1 MKKTLLGTALLF
13 ALAQALPMDA
23 QKQVRLTFNRAGGTA
38 VSNVTVKVTDESGN
52 AINGVTATL
61 QSIKQGTGTDADAA
75 TTDVALKSGGKLDT
89 HTEILC
95 ANYTNK
101 ELDSRFAEFTF
112 KISGLSD
119 FSLNHSDLQI
129 ASMNGSGDF
138 QYNNLP
144 RKCDVRVW
152 NNEDKS
158 TLIASIDGIVT
169 DKNAS
174 KEDKVNPTDKDTGKD
189 NTIDWEIKASTTT
202 PATTDQILVVRLA
215 KSSDNKGCFF
225 GLKQI
230 TLYNGYRFA
239 TTATSNIANVATF
252 SASSPVTFSSD
263 ATAYIA
269 INSDN
274 KQVTLSPLNGALA
287 AGKGAIVSKATT
299 GDIYA
304 YVSTETTDSRN
315 NLLVG
320 SSDATKELTDGNY
333 YIFNKKDNDAVFSP
347 LDNAASTT
355 LAANKA
361 ALKTTTTGGQALTL
375 DFGSVTGINT
385 VTTAMPATNAT
396 FDLSGRKVS
405 GKLPAGLYIKNGK
418 KLLIK

>member
-75 TTDVALKSGGKLDT
+75 TTDVALLSGEQLNT

-95 ANYTNK
+95 ANYSNVEK
-101 ELDSRFAEFTF
+101 CFAEFTF
-112 KISGLSD
+112 KISGLNN

-129 ASMNGSGDF
+129 SALQYQGKF
-138 QYNNLP
+138 QNSKDQRY
-144 RKCDVRVW
+144 CDVRVW
-152 NNEDKS
+152 GNENKS
-158 TLIASIDGIVT
+158 TLIASTDGILV
-169 DKNAS
+169 DKLGGS
-174 KEDKVNPTDKDTGKD
+174 YTVD
-189 NTIDWEIKASTTT
+189 NTIDWEIKGE
-202 PATTDQILVVRLA
+202 ATTQAATDQYLVVRMA
-215 KSSDNKGCFF
+215 KSSNSNGCFF

-239 TTATSNIANVATF
+239 TTATSNIDNVATF

-287 AGKGAIVSKATT
+287 AGQGAIVSKATT

-304 YVSTETTDSRN
+304 YVSAETTDSRN
-315 NLLVG
+315 NQLVG
-320 SSDATKELTDGNY
+320 SGDATKELTDGNY
-333 YIFNKKDNDAVFSP
+333 YIFNKQGNDAVFSP
-347 LDNAASTT
+347 LDNAVSTT

>member
-38 VSNVTVKVTDESGN
+38 VSNVTVNVTDESGN

-61 QSIKQGTGTDADAA
+61 QSIKQGTGTDATA
-75 TTDVALKSGGKLDT
+75 TATDVALKSGEQLNK
-89 HTEILC
+89 HPEILC
-95 ANYTNK
+95 ASYSNGKNA
-101 ELDSRFAEFTF
+101 FAEFTF

-129 ASMNGSGDF
+129 SAMNKDGKF
-138 QYNNLP
+138 QNSKDERY
-144 RKCDVRVW
+144 CDVRVW
-152 NNEDKS
+152 GNENKR
-158 TLIASIDGIVT
+158 TLIASVDGILA
-169 DKNAS
+169 DKLGGNY
-174 KEDKVNPTDKDTGKD
+174 EVD
-189 NTIDWEIKASTTT
+189 NTIDWEIKTTT
-202 PATTDQILVVRLA
+202 TTQATTDQYIVVRMA
-215 KSSDNKGCFF
+215 KNDRNTGCFF

-287 AGKGAIVSKATT
+287 AGQGAIVSKATT

-304 YVSTETTDSRN
+304 YVSAETTDSRN
-315 NLLVG
+315 NQLVG
-320 SSDATKELTDGNY
+320 GGDATKELTDGNY
-333 YIFNKKDNDAVFSP
+333 YIFNKKGDDAVFSP
-347 LDNAASTT
+347 LNNTSTT

-361 ALKTTTTGGQALTL
+361 ALKTATPGGQALTL

-385 VTTAMPATNAT
+385 ATTAMPATNAT

>member
-38 VSNVTVKVTDESGN
+38 VSNVTVNVTDESGN
-52 AINGVTATL
+52 AIDGVTATL
-61 QSIKQGTGTDADAA
+61 QSIKEGTGTDAGAA
-75 TTDVALKSGGKLDT
+75 ATDVALKSGEQLNT

-95 ANYTNK
+95 ASYKNVKN
-101 ELDSRFAEFTF
+101 SFAEFTF
-112 KISGLSD
+112 KISGLSN

-129 ASMNGSGDF
+129 AAMNGQGKF
-138 QYNNLP
+138 QNSKGERY
-144 RKCDVRVW
+144 CDVRVW
-152 NNEDKS
+152 GDENKS
-158 TLIASIDGIVT
+158 TLIASIDGILA
-169 DKNAS
+169 DKLGGDY
-174 KEDKVNPTDKDTGKD
+174 KID
-189 NTIDWEIKASTTT
+189 NTIDWEIKGNTTT
-202 PATTDQILVVRLA
+202 QATTDQYIVVRMA
-215 KSSDNKGCFF
+215 KNDKNPGCFF

-239 TTATSNIANVATF
+239 TTATSNIDNVATF
-252 SASSPVTFSSD
+252 SASKPVTFSSD

-269 INSDN
+269 INSN
-274 KQVTLSPLNGALA
+274 NTQVTLSPLNGALTV
-287 AGKGAIVSKATT
+287 GQGAIVSKATT

-304 YVSTETTDSRN
+304 YVSTEATDSRN
-315 NLLVG
+315 NQLVG
-320 SSDATKELTDGNY
+320 GGDHDIDLTDGNY
-333 YIFNKKDNDAVFSP
+333 YIFNKQGEEAVFSP
-347 LDNAASTT
+347 LNSTNT
-355 LAANKA
+355 KLAANKA

-385 VTTAMPATNAT
+385 TTTAMPATDAT

-418 KLLIK
+418 KFIIK

>member
-1 MKKTLLGTALLF
+1 MKKTLLGTALLL

-52 AINGVTATL
+52 AIDGVTATL
-61 QSIKQGTGTDADAA
+61 QSIKQGTGTETSAA
-75 TTDVALKSGGKLDT
+75 ATDVALLSGMELNT

-95 ANYTNK
+95 ANYDNVK
-101 ELDSRFAEFTF
+101 NSFAEFTF
-112 KISGLSD
+112 KISGLNN

-129 ASMNGSGDF
+129 AAMNLYGRF
-138 QYNNLP
+138 QNSKDQRY
-144 RKCDVRVW
+144 CDVRVW
-152 NNEDKS
+152 GNENKS
-158 TLIASIDGIVT
+158 TLLASVDGILV
-169 DKNAS
+169 DKLGG
-174 KEDKVNPTDKDTGKD
+174 DYVRD
-189 NTIDWEIKASTTT
+189 NTIDWEIKGNTTT
-202 PATTDQILVVRLA
+202 PAATDQYIVVRMA
-215 KSSDNKGCFF
+215 KSDRSQGCYF

-239 TTATSNIANVATF
+239 TTTTSNIANVATF
-252 SASSPVTFSSD
+252 SANSPVTFSSD

-320 SSDATKELTDGNY
+320 SGDATKELTDGNY

-361 ALKTTTTGGQALTL
+361 ALKTATPGGQALTL

-385 VTTAMPATNAT
+385 ATTAMPATNAT

>member
-75 TTDVALKSGGKLDT
+75 ATDVALKSGGKLNT

-95 ANYTNK
+95 ANYNNNS
-101 ELDSRFAEFTF
+101 LDSRFAEFTF
-112 KISGLSD
+112 KISGLSN

-129 ASMNGSGDF
+129 AAMNSGGDF
-138 QYNNLP
+138 QYDP
-144 RKCDVRVW
+144 KSRKCDVRVW

-174 KEDKVNPTDKDTGKD
+174 EESKQTGKD

-202 PATTDQILVVRLA
+202 PATTEQILVVRLA

-239 TTATSNIANVATF
+239 TTTTSNIANVATF

-304 YVSTETTDSRN
+304 YVSTEATDSRN
-315 NLLVG
+315 NQLVG
-320 SSDATKELTDGNY
+320 SGDATKELTDGNY
-333 YIFNKKDNDAVFSP
+333 YIFNKKGEEAVFSS
-347 LDNAASTT
+347 LSNAVSTT

-385 VTTAMPATNAT
+385 ATTAMPATNTT

>member
-38 VSNVTVKVTDESGN
+38 VSNVTVNVTDESGN

-61 QSIKQGTGTDADAA
+61 QSIKQGTGTDATA
-75 TTDVALKSGGKLDT
+75 TATDVALKSGGQLDT
-89 HTEILC
+89 HSEVLC
-95 ANYTNK
+95 ANYNNNG
-101 ELDSRFAEFTF
+101 LDRRFAEFTF

-129 ASMNGSGDF
+129 AAMNSGGNF

-152 NNEDKS
+152 GDEDKN

-174 KEDKVNPTDKDTGKD
+174 NETKD

-202 PATTDQILVVRLA
+202 PATTEQILVVRLA

-239 TTATSNIANVATF
+239 TTTTSNIDNVATF

-269 INSDN
+269 INSN
-274 KQVTLSPLNGALA
+274 NTQVTLSPLNGALA
-287 AGKGAIVSKATT
+287 AGQGAIVSKATT

-304 YVSTETTDSRN
+304 YVSTEATDSRN
-315 NLLVG
+315 NQLVG
-320 SSDATKELTDGNY
+320 SGDATKELTDGNY
-333 YIFNKKDNDAVFSP
+333 YIFNKPGEEAVFSP
-347 LDNAASTT
+347 LDKSASTT

-361 ALKTTTTGGQALTL
+361 ALKTATTGGQALTL

>member
-38 VSNVTVKVTDESGN
+38 VSNVTVNVTDESGN

-61 QSIKQGTGTDADAA
+61 QSIKEGTGTDATA
-75 TTDVALKSGGKLDT
+75 TATDVALKSGEQLNK
-89 HTEILC
+89 HPEILC
-95 ANYTNK
+95 ASYSNGKNA
-101 ELDSRFAEFTF
+101 FAEFTF

-129 ASMNGSGDF
+129 SAMNKDGKF
-138 QYNNLP
+138 QNSKDERY
-144 RKCDVRVW
+144 CDVRVW
-152 NNEDKS
+152 GNENKR
-158 TLIASIDGIVT
+158 TLIASVDGILA
-169 DKNAS
+169 DKLGGNY
-174 KEDKVNPTDKDTGKD
+174 EVD
-189 NTIDWEIKASTTT
+189 NTIDWEIKTTT
-202 PATTDQILVVRLA
+202 TTQATTDQYIVVRMA
-215 KSSDNKGCFF
+215 KNDRNTGCFF

-239 TTATSNIANVATF
+239 TTTTSNIANVATF

-269 INSDN
+269 INSN
-274 KQVTLSPLNGALA
+274 NTQVTLSPLNGALA
-287 AGKGAIVSKATT
+287 AGQGAIVSKTTT

-304 YVSTETTDSRN
+304 YVSTEATDNRN
-315 NLLVG
+315 NQLVG
-320 SSDATKELTDGNY
+320 SGDATKELTDGNY
-333 YIFNKKDNDAVFSP
+333 YIFNKQGEEAVFSP
-347 LDNAASTT
+347 LHNTASTT

-361 ALKTTTTGGQALTL
+361 ALKTATTGGQALTL

-385 VTTAMPATNAT
+385 ATTAMPATNAT

-405 GKLPAGLYIKNGK
+405 GNLPAGLYIKNGK

>member
-52 AINGVTATL
+52 AIDGVTATL
-61 QSIKQGTGTDADAA
+61 QSIKQGTGTNANA
-75 TTDVALKSGGKLDT
+75 TATDVALKSGGQLDT
-89 HTEILC
+89 HAEILC
-95 ANYTNK
+95 ADYFNTTKDN
-101 ELDSRFAEFTF
+101 SFSEFTF

-129 ASMNGSGDF
+129 SALNSSSKF
-138 QYNNLP
+138 QYNANNN

-152 NNEDKS
+152 GDESKS
-158 TLIASIDGIVT
+158 TLITSIDGIAA
-169 DKNAS
+169 DQEAS
-174 KEDKVNPTDKDTGKD
+174 SETKD
-189 NTIDWEIKASTTT
+189 NTIDWEIKGNTATQTTT
-202 PATTDQILVVRLA
+202 NQYLVVRLA
-215 KSSDNKGCFF
+215 RSTGSNGCYF

-239 TTATSNIANVATF
+239 TTATSNIDNVATF

-304 YVSTETTDSRN
+304 YVSTEATDSRN
-315 NLLVG
+315 NQLVG
-320 SSDATKELTDGNY
+320 SGDATKELTDGNY
-333 YIFNKKDNDAVFSP
+333 YIFNKQGNDAVFSP
-347 LDNAASTT
+347 LDNAVSTT

>member
-38 VSNVTVKVTDESGN
+38 VSNVTVNVTDESGN
-52 AINGVTATL
+52 AIDGVTATL

-75 TTDVALKSGGKLDT
+75 TTDVALKSGGQLDT
-89 HTEILC
+89 HSEVLC
-95 ANYTNK
+95 ANYNNNG
-101 ELDSRFAEFTF
+101 LDRRFAEFTF

-129 ASMNGSGDF
+129 AAMNSGGNF

-152 NNEDKS
+152 GDEDKS
-158 TLIASIDGIVT
+158 TLIASTDGIVT

-174 KEDKVNPTDKDTGKD
+174 NETVD

-202 PATTDQILVVRLA
+202 PATTEQILVVRLA

-239 TTATSNIANVATF
+239 TTTTSNIDNVATF

-304 YVSTETTDSRN
+304 YVSTEATDSRN

-320 SSDATKELTDGNY
+320 SGDATKELTDGNY

-361 ALKTTTTGGQALTL
+361 VLKTATPSDQALTL

-385 VTTAMPATNAT
+385 ATTAMPATNAT

-405 GKLPAGLYIKNGK
+405 GNLPAGLYIKNGK

>member
-1 MKKTLLGTALLF
+1 MKKTLLGTALLL

-23 QKQVRLTFNRAGGTA
+23 QKQVRLTFNRADGTA
-38 VSNVTVKVTDESGN
+38 VSNVTVNVTDESGN
-52 AINGVTATL
+52 PINGVTATL
-61 QSIKQGTGTDADAA
+61 QSIKEGTGTDASA
-75 TTDVALKSGGKLDT
+75 TATNVALLSGMELNT

-95 ANYTNK
+95 ANYKNVK
-101 ELDSRFAEFTF
+101 NSFAEFTF
-112 KISGLSD
+112 KISGLNN

-129 ASMNGSGDF
+129 AAMNLNGRF
-138 QYNNLP
+138 QNSKDQRY
-144 RKCDVRVW
+144 CDVRVW
-152 NNEDKS
+152 GNENKS
-158 TLIASIDGIVT
+158 TLIASADGILA
-169 DKNAS
+169 DKLG
-174 KEDKVNPTDKDTGKD
+174 GKYEFD
-189 NTIDWEIKASTTT
+189 NTIDWEIKGETTT
-202 PATTDQILVVRLA
+202 PAATDQYIVVRMA
-215 KSSDNKGCFF
+215 KSDRSQGCYF

-239 TTATSNIANVATF
+239 TTATSNIDYVATF
-252 SASSPVTFSSD
+252 SANAPVTFSSD

-287 AGKGAIVSKATT
+287 AKQGAIVSKATT

-304 YVSTETTDSRN
+304 YVSTEATDSRN
-315 NLLVG
+315 NQLVG
-320 SSDATKELTDGNY
+320 GGDEAMDLTDGNY
-333 YIFNKKDNDAVFSP
+333 YIFNKPGDEAVFSP
-347 LDNAASTT
+347 LNSTNT
-355 LAANKA
+355 KLAANKA

-385 VTTAMPATNAT
+385 TTTAMPATNAT

-418 KLLIK
+418 KFIIK

>member
-38 VSNVTVKVTDESGN
+38 VSNVTVNVTDESGN

-61 QSIKQGTGTDADAA
+61 QSIKQGTGTEAGAA
-75 TTDVALKSGGKLDT
+75 ATDVALKSGNQLDT

-95 ANYTNK
+95 ANYNNNG
-101 ELDSRFAEFTF
+101 LDSRFAEFTF

-129 ASMNGSGDF
+129 SAMNSGGKF

-152 NNEDKS
+152 GDENKN

-174 KEDKVNPTDKDTGKD
+174 NEAKD
-189 NTIDWEIKASTTT
+189 NTIDWEIKANTTT
-202 PATTDQILVVRLA
+202 PATTDQYIVVRMA
-215 KSSDNKGCFF
+215 KSSDNAGCFF

-239 TTATSNIANVATF
+239 TTATSNIDNVATF

-269 INSDN
+269 INSN
-274 KQVTLSPLNGALA
+274 NTQVTLSPLNGALA
-287 AGKGAIVSKATT
+287 AGQGAIVSKATT

-304 YVSTETTDSRN
+304 YVSAETTDSRN
-315 NLLVG
+315 NQLVG
-320 SSDATKELTDGNY
+320 GGDATKELTDGNY
-333 YIFNKKDNDAVFSP
+333 YIFNKQGDDAVFSP
-347 LDNAASTT
+347 LNNTSTT

-361 ALKTTTTGGQALTL
+361 ALKTATPGGQALTL

>member
-1 MKKTLLGTALLF
+1 
-13 ALAQALPMDA
+13 MDA

-38 VSNVTVKVTDESGN
+38 VSNVTVNVTDESGN
-52 AINGVTATL
+52 AIDGVTATL
-61 QSIKQGTGTDADAA
+61 QSIKQGTGTDANA
-75 TTDVALKSGGKLDT
+75 TATDVALKSGGQLDT
-89 HTEILC
+89 HSEVLC
-95 ANYTNK
+95 ANYNNNG
-101 ELDSRFAEFTF
+101 LDRRFAEFTF

-129 ASMNGSGDF
+129 AAMNSGGNF

-152 NNEDKS
+152 GDEDKS
-158 TLIASIDGIVT
+158 TLIASTDGIVT

-174 KEDKVNPTDKDTGKD
+174 NETVD

-202 PATTDQILVVRLA
+202 PATTDQYLVVRLA

-239 TTATSNIANVATF
+239 TTTTSNIDNVATF

-269 INSDN
+269 INSNDT
-274 KQVTLSPLNGALA
+274 QVTLSPLNGALA
-287 AGKGAIVSKATT
+287 AGQGAIVSKTTT

-304 YVSTETTDSRN
+304 YVSTEATDNRN
-315 NLLVG
+315 NQLVG
-320 SSDATKELTDGNY
+320 SGDATKELTDGNY
-333 YIFNKKDNDAVFSP
+333 YIFNKQGNDAVFSP
-347 LDNAASTT
+347 LDNTANTT

-361 ALKTTTTGGQALTL
+361 ALKTATTGGQALTL

>member
-38 VSNVTVKVTDESGN
+38 VSDVTVKVTDESGN

-61 QSIKQGTGTDADAA
+61 QSIKQGTGTEAGAA
-75 TTDVALKSGGKLDT
+75 ATDVALNSGNELNT
-89 HTEILC
+89 HPEILC
-95 ANYTNK
+95 ANYSNGK
-101 ELDSRFAEFTF
+101 NSFAEFTF

-129 ASMNGSGDF
+129 AAMNLNGRF
-138 QYNNLP
+138 QNSKGERY
-144 RKCDVRVW
+144 CDVRVW
-152 NNEDKS
+152 GNENKS
-158 TLIASIDGIVT
+158 TLIASTDGILV
-169 DKNAS
+169 DKLGGS
-174 KEDKVNPTDKDTGKD
+174 YTVD
-189 NTIDWEIKASTTT
+189 NTIDWEIKGE
-202 PATTDQILVVRLA
+202 ATTQAATDQYLVVRMA
-215 KSSDNKGCFF
+215 KSSNSNGCFF

-239 TTATSNIANVATF
+239 TTATSNIDNVATF

-274 KQVTLSPLNGALA
+274 TQVTLSPLNGALA
-287 AGKGAIVSKATT
+287 AGQGAIVSKATT

-304 YVSTETTDSRN
+304 YVSAETTDSRN
-315 NLLVG
+315 NQLVG
-320 SSDATKELTDGNY
+320 GGDATKELTDGNY

-361 ALKTTTTGGQALTL
+361 VLKTATPGGQALTL

-385 VTTAMPATNAT
+385 ATTAMPATNAT

>member
-38 VSNVTVKVTDESGN
+38 VSNVTVNVTDESGN

-61 QSIKQGTGTDADAA
+61 QSIKQGTGTDANA
-75 TTDVALKSGGKLDT
+75 TATDVALKSGGQLDT
-89 HTEILC
+89 HSEVLC
-95 ANYTNK
+95 ANYNNNG
-101 ELDSRFAEFTF
+101 LDRRFAEFTF

-129 ASMNGSGDF
+129 AAMNSGGNF

-152 NNEDKS
+152 GDEDKS
-158 TLIASIDGIVT
+158 TLIASTDGIVT

-174 KEDKVNPTDKDTGKD
+174 NETVD

-202 PATTDQILVVRLA
+202 PATTDQYLVVRLA

-239 TTATSNIANVATF
+239 TTTTSNIDNVATF
-252 SASSPVTFSSD
+252 SASNPVTFSSD

-287 AGKGAIVSKATT
+287 AGQGAIVSKATT

-315 NLLVG
+315 NQLVG
-320 SSDATKELTDGNY
+320 SGDATKELTEGNY
-333 YIFNKKDNDAVFSP
+333 YIFNKQGNDAVFSP
-347 LDNAASTT
+347 LNNTNTT

-361 ALKTTTTGGQALTL
+361 ALKTTTAGGQALTL

-396 FDLSGRKVS
+396 FDLSGRKVN

>member
-38 VSNVTVKVTDESGN
+38 VSNVTVNVTDESGN

-75 TTDVALKSGGKLDT
+75 ATDVALLSGMELNT

-95 ANYTNK
+95 ANYDNLK
-101 ELDSRFAEFTF
+101 NSFAEFTF

-129 ASMNGSGDF
+129 AAMNLNGRF
-138 QYNNLP
+138 QNSKGERY
-144 RKCDVRVW
+144 CDVRVW
-152 NNEDKS
+152 GNENKS
-158 TLIASIDGIVT
+158 TLIASTDGILV
-169 DKNAS
+169 DKLGGS
-174 KEDKVNPTDKDTGKD
+174 YTVD
-189 NTIDWEIKASTTT
+189 NTIDWEIKGE
-202 PATTDQILVVRLA
+202 ATTQAATDQYLVVRMA
-215 KSSDNKGCFF
+215 KSSNSNGCFF

-239 TTATSNIANVATF
+239 TTATSNIDNVATF
-252 SASSPVTFSSD
+252 SASNPVTFSSD

-269 INSDN
+269 INSN
-274 KQVTLSPLNGALA
+274 NTQVTLSPLNGALA
-287 AGKGAIVSKATT
+287 AGQGAIVSKATT

-304 YVSTETTDSRN
+304 YVSTEATDSRN
-315 NLLVG
+315 NQLVG
-320 SSDATKELTDGNY
+320 SGDATKDLTDGNY
-333 YIFNKKDNDAVFSP
+333 YIFNKKGDDAVFSP
-347 LDNAASTT
+347 LNNTSTT
-355 LAANKA
+355 LAANRA
-361 ALKTTTTGGQALTL
+361 ALKTATTGGQALTL

-385 VTTAMPATNAT
+385 ATTAMPATNTT

-405 GKLPAGLYIKNGK
+405 GNLPAGLYIKNGK

>member
-75 TTDVALKSGGKLDT
+75 TTDVALLSGEQLNT

-95 ANYTNK
+95 ANYSNVEK
-101 ELDSRFAEFTF
+101 CFAEFTF
-112 KISGLSD
+112 KISGLNN

-129 ASMNGSGDF
+129 SALQYQGKF
-138 QYNNLP
+138 QNSKDQRY
-144 RKCDVRVW
+144 CDVRVW
-152 NNEDKS
+152 GNENKS
-158 TLIASIDGIVT
+158 TLIASADGILAV
-169 DKNAS
+169 KLG
-174 KEDKVNPTDKDTGKD
+174 GKYEVD
-189 NTIDWEIKASTTT
+189 NTIDWEIKGNTTT
-202 PATTDQILVVRLA
+202 QATTDQYIVVRMA
-215 KSSDNKGCFF
+215 KSDRSQGCFF

-239 TTATSNIANVATF
+239 TTATSNIDNVATF

-287 AGKGAIVSKATT
+287 AGQGAIVSKATT

-304 YVSTETTDSRN
+304 YVSTEATDSRN

-320 SSDATKELTDGNY
+320 SGDATKELTDGNY
-333 YIFNKKDNDAVFSP
+333 YIFNKQGEEAVFSP
-347 LDNAASTT
+347 LSNTASTT

-361 ALKTTTTGGQALTL
+361 ALKTTTAGGQALTL

>member
-61 QSIKQGTGTDADAA
+61 QSIKQGTGTEAGAA
-75 TTDVALKSGGKLDT
+75 ATDVALNSGNELNT
-89 HTEILC
+89 HPEILC
-95 ANYTNK
+95 ANYSNGK
-101 ELDSRFAEFTF
+101 NSFAEFTF

-129 ASMNGSGDF
+129 AAMNLNGRF
-138 QYNNLP
+138 QNSKGERY
-144 RKCDVRVW
+144 CDVRVW
-152 NNEDKS
+152 GNENKS
-158 TLIASIDGIVT
+158 TLIASTDGILV
-169 DKNAS
+169 DKLGGS
-174 KEDKVNPTDKDTGKD
+174 YTVD
-189 NTIDWEIKASTTT
+189 NTIDWEIKGE
-202 PATTDQILVVRLA
+202 ATTQAATDQYLVVRMA
-215 KSSDNKGCFF
+215 KSSNSNGCFF

-239 TTATSNIANVATF
+239 TTATSNIDNVATF
-252 SASSPVTFSSD
+252 SASIPVTFSSD

-269 INSDN
+269 INSNDT
-274 KQVTLSPLNGALA
+274 QVTLSPLNGALA
-287 AGKGAIVSKATT
+287 AGQGAIVSKATT

-304 YVSTETTDSRN
+304 YVSAETTDSRN
-315 NLLVG
+315 NQLVG
-320 SSDATKELTDGNY
+320 GGDATKELTDGNY
-333 YIFNKKDNDAVFSP
+333 YIFNKKGDDAVFSP
-347 LDNAASTT
+347 LNNTSTT

-361 ALKTTTTGGQALTL
+361 ALKTATPGGQALTL

-396 FDLSGRKVS
+396 FDLSGRKAS

>member
-1 MKKTLLGTALLF
+1 MKKTLLGTAMLF

-38 VSNVTVKVTDESGN
+38 VGNVTVKVTDESGN

-61 QSIKQGTGTDADAA
+61 QSIKQGTGTETSAA
-75 TTDVALKSGGKLDT
+75 ATDVALKSGGQLDT
-89 HTEILC
+89 HSEILC
-95 ANYTNK
+95 ANYNNA
-101 ELDSRFAEFTF
+101 LNSSFAEFTF

-129 ASMNGSGDF
+129 AAMNSGGNF

-152 NNEDKS
+152 GDEDKS
-158 TLIASIDGIVT
+158 TLIASTDGIVT

-174 KEDKVNPTDKDTGKD
+174 NETVD

-202 PATTDQILVVRLA
+202 PATTDQYLVVRLA

-239 TTATSNIANVATF
+239 TTATSNIDNVATF

-287 AGKGAIVSKATT
+287 AGQGAIVSKATT

-304 YVSTETTDSRN
+304 YVSTEATDSRN
-315 NLLVG
+315 NQLVG
-320 SSDATKELTDGNY
+320 SGDATKELTDGNY
-333 YIFNKKDNDAVFSP
+333 YIFNKQGEEAVFSP
-347 LDNAASTT
+347 LSNTASTT

-361 ALKTTTTGGQALTL
+361 VLKTATPGGQALTL

-385 VTTAMPATNAT
+385 ATTAMPATNAT
-396 FDLSGRKVS
+396 FDLSGRKAS

>member
-61 QSIKQGTGTDADAA
+61 QSIKQGTGTEAGAA
-75 TTDVALKSGGKLDT
+75 ATDVALNSGNELNT
-89 HTEILC
+89 HPEILC
-95 ANYTNK
+95 ANYSNGK
-101 ELDSRFAEFTF
+101 NSFAEFTF

-129 ASMNGSGDF
+129 AAMNLNGRF
-138 QYNNLP
+138 QNSKGERY
-144 RKCDVRVW
+144 CDVRVW
-152 NNEDKS
+152 GNENKS
-158 TLIASIDGIVT
+158 TLIASTDGILV
-169 DKNAS
+169 DKLGGS
-174 KEDKVNPTDKDTGKD
+174 YTVD
-189 NTIDWEIKASTTT
+189 NTIDWEIKGE
-202 PATTDQILVVRLA
+202 ATTQAATDQYLVVRMA
-215 KSSDNKGCFF
+215 KSSNSNGCFF

-239 TTATSNIANVATF
+239 TTATSNIDNVATF

-269 INSDN
+269 INSNDT
-274 KQVTLSPLNGALA
+274 QVTLSPLNGALA
-287 AGKGAIVSKATT
+287 AGQGAIVSKATT

-304 YVSTETTDSRN
+304 YVSAETTDSRN
-315 NLLVG
+315 NQLVG
-320 SSDATKELTDGNY
+320 GGDATKELTDGNY
-333 YIFNKKDNDAVFSP
+333 YIFNKKGDDAVFSP
-347 LDNAASTT
+347 LNNTSTT

-361 ALKTTTTGGQALTL
+361 ALKTATPGGQALTL

-396 FDLSGRKVS
+396 FDLSGRKAS

>member
-38 VSNVTVKVTDESGN
+38 VSNVTVNVTDESGN
-52 AINGVTATL
+52 AIDGVTATL

-75 TTDVALKSGGKLDT
+75 TTDVALLSGEQLNT

-95 ANYTNK
+95 ANYSNVEK
-101 ELDSRFAEFTF
+101 CFAEFTF
-112 KISGLSD
+112 KISGLNN

-129 ASMNGSGDF
+129 SALQYQGKF
-138 QYNNLP
+138 QNSKDQRY
-144 RKCDVRVW
+144 CDVRVW
-152 NNEDKS
+152 GNENKS
-158 TLIASIDGIVT
+158 TLIASADGILAV
-169 DKNAS
+169 KLG
-174 KEDKVNPTDKDTGKD
+174 GKYEVD
-189 NTIDWEIKASTTT
+189 NTIDWEIKGNTTT
-202 PATTDQILVVRLA
+202 QATTDQYIVVRMA
-215 KSSDNKGCFF
+215 KSDRSQGCYF

-230 TLYNGYRFA
+230 TLYNGYRF
-239 TTATSNIANVATF
+239 TTTTTSNIANVATF

-320 SSDATKELTDGNY
+320 SGDATKELTDGNY

-361 ALKTTTTGGQALTL
+361 ALKTATPGGQALTL

-385 VTTAMPATNAT
+385 ATTAMPATNAT

>member
-61 QSIKQGTGTDADAA
+61 QSIKQGTGTEAGAA
-75 TTDVALKSGGKLDT
+75 ATDVALNSGNELNT
-89 HTEILC
+89 HPEILC
-95 ANYTNK
+95 ANYSNGK
-101 ELDSRFAEFTF
+101 NSFAEFTF

-129 ASMNGSGDF
+129 AAMNLNGRF
-138 QYNNLP
+138 QNSKGVRY
-144 RKCDVRVW
+144 CDVRVW
-152 NNEDKS
+152 GNENKS
-158 TLIASIDGIVT
+158 TLIASTDGILV
-169 DKNAS
+169 DKLGGS
-174 KEDKVNPTDKDTGKD
+174 YTVD
-189 NTIDWEIKASTTT
+189 NTIDWEIKGE
-202 PATTDQILVVRLA
+202 ATTQAATDQYLVVRMA
-215 KSSDNKGCFF
+215 KSSNSNGCFF

-239 TTATSNIANVATF
+239 TTATSNIDNVATF

-269 INSDN
+269 INSNDT
-274 KQVTLSPLNGALA
+274 QVTLSPLNGALA

-320 SSDATKELTDGNY
+320 SGDATKELTDGNY

-361 ALKTTTTGGQALTL
+361 ALKTATPGGQALTL

-385 VTTAMPATNAT
+385 ATTAMPATNAT

>member
-52 AINGVTATL
+52 AIDGVTATL
-61 QSIKQGTGTDADAA
+61 QSIKQGTGTDANA
-75 TTDVALKSGGKLDT
+75 TATDVALKSGGQLDT
-89 HTEILC
+89 HSEVLC
-95 ANYTNK
+95 ANYNNND
-101 ELDSRFAEFTF
+101 LDRRFAEFTF

-129 ASMNGSGDF
+129 AAMNSGGNF

-152 NNEDKS
+152 GDEDKS
-158 TLIASIDGIVT
+158 TLIASTDGIIT

-174 KEDKVNPTDKDTGKD
+174 NETVD

-202 PATTDQILVVRLA
+202 PATTDQYLVVRLA

-239 TTATSNIANVATF
+239 TTTTSNIDNVATF

-269 INSDN
+269 INSNDT
-274 KQVTLSPLNGALA
+274 QVTLSPLNGALA
-287 AGKGAIVSKATT
+287 AGQGAIVSKATT

-304 YVSTETTDSRN
+304 YVSTEATDSRN
-315 NLLVG
+315 NQLVG
-320 SSDATKELTDGNY
+320 SGDATKELTDGNY
-333 YIFNKKDNDAVFSP
+333 YIFNKQGEEAVFSP
-347 LDNAASTT
+347 LDKSASTT

-361 ALKTTTTGGQALTL
+361 ALKTATTGGQALTL

-405 GKLPAGLYIKNGK
+405 GNLPAGLYIKNGK

>member
-61 QSIKQGTGTDADAA
+61 QSIKQGTGTEAGAA
-75 TTDVALKSGGKLDT
+75 ATDVALNSGNELNT
-89 HTEILC
+89 HPEILC
-95 ANYTNK
+95 ANYSNGK
-101 ELDSRFAEFTF
+101 NSFAEFTF

-129 ASMNGSGDF
+129 AAMNLNGRF
-138 QYNNLP
+138 QNSKGERY
-144 RKCDVRVW
+144 CDVRVW
-152 NNEDKS
+152 GNENKS
-158 TLIASIDGIVT
+158 TLIASTDGILV
-169 DKNAS
+169 DKLGGS
-174 KEDKVNPTDKDTGKD
+174 YTVD
-189 NTIDWEIKASTTT
+189 NTIDWEIKGE
-202 PATTDQILVVRLA
+202 ATTQAVTDQYLVVRMA
-215 KSSDNKGCFF
+215 KSSNSNGCFF

-239 TTATSNIANVATF
+239 TTTTSNIANVATF

-287 AGKGAIVSKATT
+287 AGQGAIVSKATT

-304 YVSTETTDSRN
+304 YVSTEATDSRN
-315 NLLVG
+315 NQLVG
-320 SSDATKELTDGNY
+320 SGDATKDLTDGNY
-333 YIFNKKDNDAVFSP
+333 YIFNKQGEEAVFSP
-347 LDNAASTT
+347 LKESASTT

-361 ALKTTTTGGQALTL
+361 ALKTATPGGQALTL

-385 VTTAMPATNAT
+385 ATTAMPATNAT

>member
-23 QKQVRLTFNRAGGTA
+23 QKQVRLTFNRADGTA

-61 QSIKQGTGTDADAA
+61 QSIKQGTGTDTDATA
-75 TTDVALKSGGKLDT
+75 TDVALNSGNELNT
-89 HTEILC
+89 HPEILC
-95 ANYTNK
+95 ANYSNGK
-101 ELDSRFAEFTF
+101 NSFAEFTF

-129 ASMNGSGDF
+129 AAMNLNGRF
-138 QYNNLP
+138 QNSKGERY
-144 RKCDVRVW
+144 CDVRVW
-152 NNEDKS
+152 GNENKS
-158 TLIASIDGIVT
+158 TLIASTDGILV
-169 DKNAS
+169 DKLGGS
-174 KEDKVNPTDKDTGKD
+174 YTVD
-189 NTIDWEIKASTTT
+189 NTIDWEIKGE
-202 PATTDQILVVRLA
+202 ATTQAATDQYLVVRMA
-215 KSSDNKGCFF
+215 KSSNSNGCFF

-239 TTATSNIANVATF
+239 TTATSNIDNVATF

-269 INSDN
+269 INSNDT
-274 KQVTLSPLNGALA
+274 QVTLSPLNGALA
-287 AGKGAIVSKATT
+287 AGQGAIVSKATT

-304 YVSTETTDSRN
+304 YVSTEATDSRN
-315 NLLVG
+315 NQLVG
-320 SSDATKELTDGNY
+320 GGDYAMDLTDGNY
-333 YIFNKKDNDAVFSP
+333 YIFNKKVDEEAVFSP
-347 LDNAASTT
+347 LDKAAGIK

-361 ALKTTTTGGQALTL
+361 ALKTATTGVQALTL

-385 VTTAMPATNAT
+385 TATAMPATNAI

-418 KLLIK
+418 KFIIK

>member
-13 ALAQALPMDA
+13 TLAQALPMDA

-61 QSIKQGTGTDADAA
+61 QSIKQGTGTEAGAA
-75 TTDVALKSGGKLDT
+75 ATDVALNSGNELNT
-89 HTEILC
+89 HPEILC
-95 ANYTNK
+95 ANYSNGK
-101 ELDSRFAEFTF
+101 NSFAEFTF

-129 ASMNGSGDF
+129 AAMNLNGRF
-138 QYNNLP
+138 QNSKGERY
-144 RKCDVRVW
+144 CDVRVW
-152 NNEDKS
+152 GNENKS
-158 TLIASIDGIVT
+158 TLIASTDGILV
-169 DKNAS
+169 DKLGGS
-174 KEDKVNPTDKDTGKD
+174 YTVD
-189 NTIDWEIKASTTT
+189 NTIDWEIKGE
-202 PATTDQILVVRLA
+202 ATTQAATDQYLVVRMA
-215 KSSDNKGCFF
+215 KSSNSNGCFF

-239 TTATSNIANVATF
+239 TTATSNIDNVATF

-320 SSDATKELTDGNY
+320 SGDATKELTDGNY

-361 ALKTTTTGGQALTL
+361 ALKTATPGGQALTL

-385 VTTAMPATNAT
+385 ATTAMPATNAT

>member
-38 VSNVTVKVTDESGN
+38 VSNVTVNVTDESGN

-61 QSIKQGTGTDADAA
+61 QSIKQGLGNTTEAA
-75 TTDVALKSGGKLDT
+75 KKDVALFNIGAAAS
-89 HTEILC
+89 HPEILC
-95 ANYTNK
+95 CKYDNPNTN
-101 ELDSRFAEFTF
+101 SYPFAEFVF
-112 KISGLSD
+112 KISGLSN
-119 FSLNHSDLQI
+119 FSINHTDLQI
-129 ASMNGSGDF
+129 AAMNLSGNF
-138 QYNNLP
+138 QFNNLN
-144 RKCDVRVW
+144 RSCDAKVW
-152 NNEDKS
+152 DDESYSN
-158 TLIASIDGIVT
+158 LIAGIEGLDV
-169 DKNAS
+169 DKNA
-174 KEDKVNPTDKDTGKD
+174 DVVPGTQNTGVD
-189 NTIDWEIKASTTT
+189 NTTDWEIKSANTTT
-202 PATTDQILVVRLA
+202 TTNDQYLVVRLTRSTIA
-215 KSSDNKGCFF
+215 GCFF

-239 TTATSNIANVATF
+239 TTATSNIDNVATF

-269 INSDN
+269 INSNDT
-274 KQVTLSPLNGALA
+274 QVTLSPLNGALA
-287 AGKGAIVSKATT
+287 AGQGAIVSKATT

-304 YVSTETTDSRN
+304 YVSAEATDSRN
-315 NLLVG
+315 NQLVG
-320 SSDATKELTDGNY
+320 SGDATKELTDGNY
-333 YIFNKKDNDAVFSP
+333 YIFNKQGEDAVFSP
-347 LDNAASTT
+347 LNNTNTT

-361 ALKTTTTGGQALTL
+361 ALKTTTIGGQALTL

-385 VTTAMPATNAT
+385 ATTAMSATNAT

>member
-23 QKQVRLTFNRAGGTA
+23 QKQVRLTFNRADGTA

-61 QSIKQGTGTDADAA
+61 QSIKQGTGTDATAA
-75 TTDVALKSGGKLDT
+75 ATDVALKSGAQLDT
-89 HTEILC
+89 HPEILC
-95 ANYTNK
+95 ASYNNA
-101 ELDSRFAEFTF
+101 LNSSFAEFTF

-129 ASMNGSGDF
+129 AALNGGGSF

-152 NNEDKS
+152 GDEDKN
-158 TLIASIDGIVT
+158 TLIASTDGIVT

-174 KEDKVNPTDKDTGKD
+174 NETVD

-202 PATTDQILVVRLA
+202 PATTDQYLVVRLA

-239 TTATSNIANVATF
+239 TTATSNIDNVATF
-252 SASSPVTFSSD
+252 SASKPVTFSSD

-269 INSDN
+269 INSNDT
-274 KQVTLSPLNGALA
+274 QVTLSPLNGALA
-287 AGKGAIVSKATT
+287 AGQGAIVSKATT

-304 YVSTETTDSRN
+304 YVSTEATDSRN
-315 NLLVG
+315 NQLVG
-320 SSDATKELTDGNY
+320 SGDATKELTDGNY

-347 LDNAASTT
+347 LNSTNTT

-385 VTTAMPATNAT
+385 ATTAMPATNAT

>member
-23 QKQVRLTFNRAGGTA
+23 QKQVRLTFNRADGTA
-38 VSNVTVKVTDESGN
+38 VSNVTVNVTDESGN

-61 QSIKQGTGTDADAA
+61 QSIKQGTGTEANA
-75 TTDVALKSGGKLDT
+75 TATDVALKSGNQLDT

-95 ANYTNK
+95 ASYNNVK
-101 ELDSRFAEFTF
+101 NSFAEFTF

-129 ASMNGSGDF
+129 AAMNGQGKF
-138 QYNNLP
+138 QNSKGERY
-144 RKCDVRVW
+144 CDVRVW
-152 NNEDKS
+152 GNENKS
-158 TLIASIDGIVT
+158 ALIASIDGIVT
-169 DKNAS
+169 DKLGGDY
-174 KEDKVNPTDKDTGKD
+174 ERD
-189 NTIDWEIKASTTT
+189 NTIDWEIKGNTTT
-202 PATTDQILVVRLA
+202 QATTDQYIVVRMA
-215 KSSDNKGCFF
+215 KNDQNPGCFF

-239 TTATSNIANVATF
+239 TTATSNIDNVATF
-252 SASSPVTFSSD
+252 SASKPVTFSSD

-320 SSDATKELTDGNY
+320 SGDATKELTDGNY

-385 VTTAMPATNAT
+385 ATTAMSATNAT

>member
-1 MKKTLLGTALLF
+1 
-13 ALAQALPMDA
+13 MDA

-61 QSIKQGTGTDADAA
+61 QSIKQGTGTDATAA
-75 TTDVALKSGGKLDT
+75 ATDVALKSGAQLDT
-89 HTEILC
+89 HPEILC
-95 ANYTNK
+95 ASYNNA
-101 ELDSRFAEFTF
+101 LNSSFAEFTF

-129 ASMNGSGDF
+129 AALNGGGSF

-152 NNEDKS
+152 GDEDKN
-158 TLIASIDGIVT
+158 TLIASTDGIVT

-174 KEDKVNPTDKDTGKD
+174 NETVD

-202 PATTDQILVVRLA
+202 PATTEQILVVRLA

-239 TTATSNIANVATF
+239 TTTTSNIANVATF

-320 SSDATKELTDGNY
+320 SGDATKELTDGNY

-347 LDNAASTT
+347 LNNTSTT

-361 ALKTTTTGGQALTL
+361 ALKTATTGGQALTL

-385 VTTAMPATNAT
+385 TTTAMPATNAT

>member
-23 QKQVRLTFNRAGGTA
+23 QKQVRLTFNRASGTA

-52 AINGVTATL
+52 AIDGVTATL
-61 QSIKQGTGTDADAA
+61 QSIKQGIGTDANA
-75 TTDVALKSGGKLDT
+75 TATDVALKSGGKLDT

-95 ANYTNK
+95 ANYNNSVQK
-101 ELDSRFAEFTF
+101 SFAEFTF

-129 ASMNGSGDF
+129 AAMNGSGDF

-174 KEDKVNPTDKDTGKD
+174 EESKGIGKD

-202 PATTDQILVVRLA
+202 PATTEQILVVRMA

-239 TTATSNIANVATF
+239 TTATSNIDNVATF
-252 SASSPVTFSSD
+252 SASNPVTFSSD

-269 INSDN
+269 INSNDT
-274 KQVTLSPLNGALA
+274 QVTLSPLNGALA
-287 AGKGAIVSKATT
+287 AKQGAIVSKATT

-304 YVSTETTDSRN
+304 YVSTEATDSRN
-315 NLLVG
+315 NQLVG
-320 SSDATKELTDGNY
+320 GGDYAMDLTDGNY
-333 YIFNKKDNDAVFSP
+333 YIFNKQGEDAVFSP
-347 LDNAASTT
+347 LNSTNT
-355 LAANKA
+355 KLAANKA
-361 ALKTTTTGGQALTL
+361 ALKTATTGVQALTL

-396 FDLSGRKVS
+396 FDLSGRKVN

>member
-1 MKKTLLGTALLF
+1 MKKTLLGTALLL

-38 VSNVTVKVTDESGN
+38 VGNVTVKVTDESGN
-52 AINGVTATL
+52 AIDGVTATL
-61 QSIKQGTGTDADAA
+61 QSIKQGTGTDAGAA
-75 TTDVALKSGGKLDT
+75 TTDVALLSGEQLNT

-95 ANYTNK
+95 ANYSNVEK
-101 ELDSRFAEFTF
+101 CFAEFTF
-112 KISGLSD
+112 KISGLNN

-129 ASMNGSGDF
+129 AAMNSGGNF
-138 QYNNLP
+138 QGDKLP

-152 NNEDKS
+152 GDEYKS
-158 TLIASIDGIVT
+158 IRIASIDGIVT

-174 KEDKVNPTDKDTGKD
+174 NEAKD
-189 NTIDWEIKASTTT
+189 NTIDWEIKAYTTT
-202 PATTDQILVVRLA
+202 PATTEQILVVRLA

-239 TTATSNIANVATF
+239 TTATSNIDNVATF
-252 SASSPVTFSSD
+252 SASNPVTFSSD

-287 AGKGAIVSKATT
+287 AKQGAIVSKATT

-315 NLLVG
+315 NQLVG
-320 SSDATKELTDGNY
+320 GGDEAIDLTDGNY
-333 YIFNKKDNDAVFSP
+333 YIFNKNKQGNEAVFSP
-347 LDNAASTT
+347 LDKTASTK

-385 VTTAMPATNAT
+385 TTTAMPATNAT

>member
-38 VSNVTVKVTDESGN
+38 VGNVTVNVTDESGN
-52 AINGVTATL
+52 AIDGVTATL
-61 QSIKQGTGTDADAA
+61 QSIKQGTGTDAGA
-75 TTDVALKSGGKLDT
+75 TATDVALLSGNQLDK

-95 ANYTNK
+95 ANYNNK
-101 ELDSRFAEFTF
+101 DNSFAEFTF
-112 KISGLSD
+112 KISGLSN

-129 ASMNGSGDF
+129 SALQLEGKFQNGKDKR
-138 QYNNLP
+138 Y
-144 RKCDVRVW
+144 CDVRVW
-152 NNEDKS
+152 GNENKS
-158 TLIASIDGIVT
+158 TLIASIDGILA
-169 DKNAS
+169 DKLGGVY
-174 KEDKVNPTDKDTGKD
+174 EVD
-189 NTIDWEIKASTTT
+189 NTIDWEIKSSTTT
-202 PATTDQILVVRLA
+202 QATTDQYIVVRMA
-215 KSSDNKGCFF
+215 KSDGSLGCYF

-239 TTATSNIANVATF
+239 TTATSNIDNVATF
-252 SASSPVTFSSD
+252 SASNPVTFSSD

-287 AGKGAIVSKATT
+287 AGQGAIVSKATT
-299 GDIYA
+299 SDIYA
-304 YVSTETTDSRN
+304 YVSTEATDSRN
-315 NLLVG
+315 NQLVG
-320 SSDATKELTDGNY
+320 GGDYAMDLTDGNY
-333 YIFNKKDNDAVFSP
+333 YIFNKPGDEAVFSP
-347 LDNAASTT
+347 LKESANTT

-396 FDLSGRKVS
+396 FDLSGRKVN

>member
-1 MKKTLLGTALLF
+1 MKKTLLGTALLL

-38 VSNVTVKVTDESGN
+38 VSNVTVNVTDESGN
-52 AINGVTATL
+52 AIDGVKATL
-61 QSIKQGTGTDADAA
+61 QSIKQGTGTDAGAA
-75 TTDVALKSGGKLDT
+75 ATDVALLSGEQLNT

-95 ANYTNK
+95 ANYSNVEK
-101 ELDSRFAEFTF
+101 CFAEFTF
-112 KISGLSD
+112 KISGLNN

-129 ASMNGSGDF
+129 SALQYQGKF
-138 QYNNLP
+138 QNSKDQRY
-144 RKCDVRVW
+144 CDVRVW
-152 NNEDKS
+152 GNENKS
-158 TLIASIDGIVT
+158 TLIASADGILAV
-169 DKNAS
+169 KLG
-174 KEDKVNPTDKDTGKD
+174 GKYEVD
-189 NTIDWEIKASTTT
+189 NTVDWEIKGNTTT
-202 PATTDQILVVRLA
+202 LTTNDKYIVVRMA
-215 KSSDNKGCFF
+215 KSDRSQGCYF

-239 TTATSNIANVATF
+239 TTATSNIDNVATF
-252 SASSPVTFSSD
+252 SASNPVTFSSD

-287 AGKGAIVSKATT
+287 AKQGAIVSKTTT

-304 YVSTETTDSRN
+304 YVSTEATDSRN
-315 NLLVG
+315 NQLVG
-320 SSDATKELTDGNY
+320 GGDATKELTDGNY
-333 YIFNKKDNDAVFSP
+333 YIFNKKGDDAVFSP
-347 LDNAASTT
+347 LNNTSTT

-361 ALKTTTTGGQALTL
+361 ALKTTTPGGQALTL

-385 VTTAMPATNAT
+385 ATTAMPATNAT

>member
-38 VSNVTVKVTDESGN
+38 VSNVTVNVTDESGN
-52 AINGVTATL
+52 AIDGVTATL
-61 QSIKQGTGTDADAA
+61 QSIKQGTGTDANAA
-75 TTDVALKSGGKLDT
+75 ATDVALLSGMELNT

-95 ANYTNK
+95 ANYNNVK
-101 ELDSRFAEFTF
+101 NSFAEFTF

-129 ASMNGSGDF
+129 SAMNLNGRF
-138 QYNNLP
+138 QNSKDQRY
-144 RKCDVRVW
+144 CDVRVW
-152 NNEDKS
+152 GNENKS
-158 TLIASIDGIVT
+158 TLIASVDGILA
-169 DKNAS
+169 DKLGGS
-174 KEDKVNPTDKDTGKD
+174 YTVD
-189 NTIDWEIKASTTT
+189 NTIDWEIKGE
-202 PATTDQILVVRLA
+202 ATTQAATDQYLVVRMA
-215 KSSDNKGCFF
+215 KSSNSNGCYF

-239 TTATSNIANVATF
+239 TTTTSNIDNVATF
-252 SASSPVTFSSD
+252 SASKPVTFSSD

-287 AGKGAIVSKATT
+287 AGQGAIVSKATT

-304 YVSTETTDSRN
+304 YVSTEATDSRN
-315 NLLVG
+315 NQLVG
-320 SSDATKELTDGNY
+320 SGDATKELTDGNY
-333 YIFNKKDNDAVFSP
+333 YIFNKQGEDAVFSP
-347 LDNAASTT
+347 LNNTNTT

-361 ALKTTTTGGQALTL
+361 ALKTTTIGGQALTL

-385 VTTAMPATNAT
+385 ATTAMPATNAT

-405 GKLPAGLYIKNGK
+405 GNLPAGLYIKNGK

>member
-38 VSNVTVKVTDESGN
+38 VSNVTVNVTDESGN
-52 AINGVTATL
+52 AIDGVTATL
-61 QSIKQGTGTDADAA
+61 QSIKEGTGTEAGA
-75 TTDVALKSGGKLDT
+75 TATDVALKSGEQLNT

-95 ANYTNK
+95 ASYKNVKNC
-101 ELDSRFAEFTF
+101 FAEFTF
-112 KISGLSD
+112 KISGLSN

-129 ASMNGSGDF
+129 AAMNGQGKF
-138 QYNNLP
+138 QNSKGERY
-144 RKCDVRVW
+144 CDVRVW
-152 NNEDKS
+152 GNENKS
-158 TLIASIDGIVT
+158 TLIASIDGILA
-169 DKNAS
+169 DKLGGDY
-174 KEDKVNPTDKDTGKD
+174 ERD
-189 NTIDWEIKASTTT
+189 NTIDWEIKGNTTT
-202 PATTDQILVVRLA
+202 QATTDQYIVVRMA
-215 KSSDNKGCFF
+215 KNDRNPGCFF

-239 TTATSNIANVATF
+239 TTATSNIDNVATF

-269 INSDN
+269 INSN
-274 KQVTLSPLNGALA
+274 NTQVTLSPLNGALA
-287 AGKGAIVSKATT
+287 AGQGAIVSKATT

-304 YVSTETTDSRN
+304 YVSTEATDSRN
-315 NLLVG
+315 NQLVG
-320 SSDATKELTDGNY
+320 GGDHAIDLTDGNY
-333 YIFNKKDNDAVFSP
+333 YIFNKQGEEAVFSP
-347 LDNAASTT
+347 LNSTNT
-355 LAANKA
+355 KLAANKA

-385 VTTAMPATNAT
+385 TTTAMPATDAT

-418 KLLIK
+418 KFIIK

>member
-1 MKKTLLGTALLF
+1 MKKTLLGTALLL
-13 ALAQALPMDA
+13 ALAQTLPMDA

-61 QSIKQGTGTDADAA
+61 QSIKQGTGTDATAA
-75 TTDVALKSGGKLDT
+75 ATDVALKSGAQLDT
-89 HTEILC
+89 HPEILC
-95 ANYTNK
+95 ASYNNA
-101 ELDSRFAEFTF
+101 LNSSFAEFTF

-129 ASMNGSGDF
+129 AALNGGGSF

-152 NNEDKS
+152 GDEDKN
-158 TLIASIDGIVT
+158 TLIASTDGIVT

-174 KEDKVNPTDKDTGKD
+174 NETVD

-202 PATTDQILVVRLA
+202 PATTEQILVVRLA

-239 TTATSNIANVATF
+239 TTTTSNIDNVATF

-287 AGKGAIVSKATT
+287 AGQGAIVSKATT

-304 YVSTETTDSRN
+304 YVSAETTDSRN
-315 NLLVG
+315 NQLVG
-320 SSDATKELTDGNY
+320 GGDATKELTDGNY
-333 YIFNKKDNDAVFSP
+333 YIFNKKGDDAVFSP
-347 LDNAASTT
+347 LNNTSTT

-361 ALKTTTTGGQALTL
+361 ALKTATPGGQALTL

-385 VTTAMPATNAT
+385 ATTAMPATNAT

>member
-1 MKKTLLGTALLF
+1 MKKTLLGTALLL

-52 AINGVTATL
+52 AIDGVTATL
-61 QSIKQGTGTDADAA
+61 QSIKQGTGTETSAA
-75 TTDVALKSGGKLDT
+75 ATDVALLSGMELNT

-95 ANYTNK
+95 ANYDNVK
-101 ELDSRFAEFTF
+101 NSFAEFTF
-112 KISGLSD
+112 KISGLNN

-129 ASMNGSGDF
+129 AAMNLYGRF
-138 QYNNLP
+138 QNSKDQRY
-144 RKCDVRVW
+144 CDVRVW
-152 NNEDKS
+152 GNENKS
-158 TLIASIDGIVT
+158 TLLASVDGILV
-169 DKNAS
+169 DKLGG
-174 KEDKVNPTDKDTGKD
+174 DYVRD
-189 NTIDWEIKASTTT
+189 NTIDWEIKGNTTT
-202 PATTDQILVVRLA
+202 PAATDQYIVVRMA
-215 KSSDNKGCFF
+215 KSDRSQGCYF

-239 TTATSNIANVATF
+239 TTATSNIDNVATF
-252 SASSPVTFSSD
+252 SASKPVTFSSD

-269 INSDN
+269 INSN
-274 KQVTLSPLNGALA
+274 NTQVTLSPLNGALA
-287 AGKGAIVSKATT
+287 AGQGAIVSKATT

-304 YVSTETTDSRN
+304 YVSAETTDSRN
-315 NLLVG
+315 NQLVG
-320 SSDATKELTDGNY
+320 GGDATKELTDGNY
-333 YIFNKKDNDAVFSP
+333 YIFNKKGNDAVFSP
-347 LDNAASTT
+347 LNNTSTT

-361 ALKTTTTGGQALTL
+361 VLKTATPGGQALTL

-385 VTTAMPATNAT
+385 ATTAMPATNAT